1 MQQYIENA
9 KEVIQTEIDGLKVLV
24 NHLDNSF
31 INACEIML
39 NCKGR
44 VVVAGMGK
52 SGHIGKKI
60 SASLAS
66 TGTPSFF
73 MHPAEAAHGD
83 FGMLTDMDI
92 ILSISN
98 SGNAEEIVKLIP
110 LIKRLGVK
118 HIVMTSNLKSQIA
131 KSADCVL
138 NISIP
143 KEACPHGLAPTTST
157 TATLVMGDALTVSL
171 LKARGF
177 TQEDFAFSHPAG
189 TLGKR
194 LLLSVKDLMYTGKD
208 IPKILSSAS
217 FGEAIIEMTSKKLG
231 MTVILDNNNELA
243 GIFTDGDLRR
253 IFQHENLDRSNPINK
268 IMSKK
273 PLTIKPT
280 DLAVNALNIMEDK
293 KITCLIVS
301 NNGKDVE
308 GVIHM
313 HDLLKSGII

>member
-1 MQQYIENA
+1 MQQYITHA
-9 KEVIQTEIDGLKVLV
+9 KEVIQIEIDGLKTLES
-24 NHLDNSF
+24 HIDYSF
-31 INACEIML
+31 IEACNIIL

-44 VVVAGMGK
+44 IVITGMGK

-83 FGMLTDMDI
+83 FGMLTEMDT

-98 SGNAEEIVKLIP
+98 SGNAEEIIKLIP
-110 LIKRLGVK
+110 LIKRLGIK
-118 HIVMTSNLKSQIA
+118 HIVMTSNLKSQMA
-131 KSADCVL
+131 LSADCVL
-138 NISIP
+138 NISTP

-171 LKARGF
+171 LKAKGF

-194 LLLSVKDLMYTGKD
+194 LLLLVKDIMYKGKD
-208 IPKILSSAS
+208 IPQIPSSAS

-231 MTVILDNNNELA
+231 MTIVLNNNKELA

-253 IFQHENLDRSNPINK
+253 VFQHENLNRSDPINK

-273 PLTIKPT
+273 PLTIKSN
-280 DLAVNALNIMEDK
+280 DLAVKALNVMEDK
-293 KITCLIVS
+293 KITCLVVS
-301 NNGKDVE
+301 DNGKQVD